1 MEAMYIS
8 SGWRRDVQYFENQSQ
23 LQDSASPEPRN
34 PGEAPRAWGE
44 TAARLPRRHSK
55 LRPESITY
63 RTMTT
68 RRYPIRDARP
78 SDAGAISYVH
88 QASRE
93 ALYRGRIPDTL
104 VDVLSPGSD
113 HL

>member
-1 MEAMYIS
+1 
-8 SGWRRDVQYFENQSQ
+8 
-23 LQDSASPEPRN
+23 
-34 PGEAPRAWGE
+34 
-44 TAARLPRRHSK
+44 
-55 LRPESITY
+55 
-63 RTMTT
+63 MTT